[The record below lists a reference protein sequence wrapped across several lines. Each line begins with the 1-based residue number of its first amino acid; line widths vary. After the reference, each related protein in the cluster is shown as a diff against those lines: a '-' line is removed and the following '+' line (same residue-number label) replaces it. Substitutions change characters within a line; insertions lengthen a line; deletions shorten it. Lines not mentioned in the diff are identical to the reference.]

1 MKPIDK
7 EKISAEFGAFLREA
21 REKQGLYQ
29 ADIAEMIG
37 VSRSYYAYIEN
48 GQREIYFPLAINI
61 CRVLN
66 LDITE
71 FINRLK

>member
-1 MKPIDK
+1 MNPIAK

-29 ADIAEMIG
+29 ADIAEKIG
-37 VSRSYYAYIEN
+37 TSRSYYAYIEN
-48 GQREIYFPLAINI
+48 GQRDIYFPLAINI

-66 LDITE
+66 LDVNE
-71 FINRLK
+71 FMERLK

>member
-1 MKPIDK
+1 MNPIDK
-7 EKISAEFGAFLREA
+7 EKISAEFGSFLREA
-21 REKQGLYQ
+21 REKHGLYQ
-29 ADIAEMIG
+29 ADIAEKIG

-66 LDITE
+66 LDIAE